1 MIRVEINARELREE
15 EGKQI
20 IKNKYKGHGDLFTGV
35 WFPNETYVSI
45 EAFHGSMSLSTISS
59 DFKDQT

>member
-20 IKNKYKGHGDLFTGV
+20 TKNKYKRHNNLFTGI
-35 WFPNETYVSI
+35 WFPN
-45 EAFHGSMSLSTISS
+45 
-59 DFKDQT
+59 